1 MYKFVIRRVLL
12 MIPTMILISFVAF
25 AIIQLPPGDFLT
37 TYAANLA
44 QTGTQVSE
52 STLANLRETYGLG
65 QPIYVQYWKWITG
78 MFRGDFG
85 FSFEWQRPVS
95 ELIWDRLLL
104 TLIIALMA
112 MFLTWLIAIP
122 IGILSAVKQYSIGD
136 YVATFLGFLG
146 VAIPDF
152 LLALV
157 LMTGAVL
164 LFNQSVV
171 GLFSPEYIE
180 APWSVARVID
190 MLKHVWIPL
199 ILLGLSQTAV
209 NIRILRAN
217 LLDEL
222 HKPYVTTARAKGLAE
237 RTVLMR
243 YPVRTALNPF
253 VSLAGWR
260 LPDLI
265 SSLVIVSVV
274 LGIPTTG
281 PLLLSAL
288 VSQDMYLAGALILFL
303 SMLTVIG
310 TLVSDLML
318 AWLDP
323 RIRLQQYS

>member
-1 MYKFVIRRVLL
+1 
-12 MIPTMILISFVAF
+12 MILISFVAF

>member
-85 FSFEWQRPVS
+85 FSFEWQRPVA
-95 ELIWDRLLL
+95 ELIGERLVL
-104 TLIIALMA
+104 TMIIALLAMA
-112 MFLTWLIAIP
+112 LTWIIAIP

-136 YVATFLGFLG
+136 YIATFLGFLG
-146 VAIPDF
+146 VAVPDF

-157 LMTGAVL
+157 LMSGAVL

-171 GLFSPEYIE
+171 GLFSTEYIE

-190 MLKHVWIPL
+190 MLKHIWIPL
-199 ILLGLSQTAV
+199 IILGMSQTAV

-222 HKPYVTTARAKGLAE
+222 HRPYVTTARAKGLDE
-237 RTVLMR
+237 RNVLMR

-281 PLLLSAL
+281 PLLLGAL
-288 VSQDMYLAGALILFL
+288 KSQDMYLAGALILFL
-303 SMLTVIG
+303 STLTVIG
-310 TLVSDLML
+310 TLVSDLLL

>member
-95 ELIWDRLLL
+95 ELIGDRLVL

-136 YVATFLGFLG
+136 YIATFLGFLG
-146 VAIPDF
+146 VAVPDF

-157 LMTGAVL
+157 LMSGAVL

-171 GLFSPEYIE
+171 GLFSTEYIE

-190 MLKHVWIPL
+190 MLKHIWIPL
-199 ILLGLSQTAV
+199 IILGLSQTAV

-222 HKPYVTTARAKGLAE
+222 YKPYVTTARAKGLDE
-237 RTVLMR
+237 RSVLMR

-281 PLLLSAL
+281 PLLLGAL
-288 VSQDMYLAGALILFL
+288 KSQDMYLAGALILFL

>member
-1 MYKFVIRRVLL
+1 M
-12 MIPTMILISFVAF
+12 
-25 AIIQLPPGDFLT
+25 
-37 TYAANLA
+37 
-44 QTGTQVSE
+44 
-52 STLANLRETYGLG
+52 
-65 QPIYVQYWKWITG
+65 
-78 MFRGDFG
+78 
-85 FSFEWQRPVS
+85 
-95 ELIWDRLLL
+95 
-104 TLIIALMA
+104 
-112 MFLTWLIAIP
+112 
-122 IGILSAVKQYSIGD
+122 
-136 YVATFLGFLG
+136 
-146 VAIPDF
+146 
-152 LLALV
+152 
-157 LMTGAVL
+157 L

-171 GLFSPEYIE
+171 GLFSTEYIE

-190 MLKHVWIPL
+190 MLKHIWIPL
-199 ILLGLSQTAV
+199 IILGLSQTAV

-222 HKPYVTTARAKGLAE
+222 YKPYVTTARAKGLDE
-237 RTVLMR
+237 RSVLMR

-281 PLLLSAL
+281 PLLLGAL
-288 VSQDMYLAGALILFL
+288 KSQDMYLAGALILFL

>member
-95 ELIWDRLLL
+95 ELIGDRLVL

-136 YVATFLGFLG
+136 YIATFLGFLG
-146 VAIPDF
+146 VAVPDF

-157 LMTGAVL
+157 LMSGAVL

-171 GLFSPEYIE
+171 GLFSTEYIE

-190 MLKHVWIPL
+190 MLKHIWIPL
-199 ILLGLSQTAV
+199 IILGLSQTAV

-222 HKPYVTTARAKGLAE
+222 YKPYVTTARAKGLDE
-237 RTVLMR
+237 RSVLMR

-281 PLLLSAL
+281 PLLLGAL
-288 VSQDMYLAGALILFL
+288 KSQDMYLAGALILFL
-303 SMLTVIG
+303 SMLIVIG

>member
-95 ELIWDRLLL
+95 ELIGDRLVL

-136 YVATFLGFLG
+136 YIATFLGFLG
-146 VAIPDF
+146 VAVPDF

-157 LMTGAVL
+157 LMSGAVL

-171 GLFSPEYIE
+171 GLFSTEYIE

-190 MLKHVWIPL
+190 MLKHIWIPL
-199 ILLGLSQTAV
+199 IILGLSQTAV

-222 HKPYVTTARAKGLAE
+222 YKPYVTTARAKGLDE
-237 RTVLMR
+237 RSVLMR

-274 LGIPTTG
+274 LGIPSTG
-281 PLLLSAL
+281 PLLLGAL
-288 VSQDMYLAGALILFL
+288 KSQDMYLAGALILFL